1 MGDLIGIGLFVILIC
16 CLFQCC
22 LFGEICCPRRVA
34 QPDTGP
40 APTSDTAP
48 TCPTCSPAPTSGTA
62 PTRPT
67 APTFGFTSY
76 SYYYCNSSCQCVRG
90 TSSSYRSNECNPNNS
105 LSCCT
110 SSNCCRYSYCCRSNY
125 CLPTLTFEVN
135 PNRLFVNQD
144 YTLSWRVNSPS
155 ACGAVSCVGSCT
167 YLGHNCQDGQV
178 LPQKLGICPPSN
190 INLSSL
196 CDPNSQFH
204 NKTLNSSSSIIIK
217 ANQDYWGKY
226 QYSLTCQRADGISLS
241 QNTQEVFVLPVLYYQ
256 ETPFSSIIQPFL
268 SLINR

>member
-1 MGDLIGIGLFVILIC
+1 
-16 CLFQCC
+16 
-22 LFGEICCPRRVA
+22 
-34 QPDTGP
+34 
-40 APTSDTAP
+40 
-48 TCPTCSPAPTSGTA
+48 
-62 PTRPT
+62 
-67 APTFGFTSY
+67 
-76 SYYYCNSSCQCVRG
+76 
-90 TSSSYRSNECNPNNS
+90 
-105 LSCCT
+105 
-110 SSNCCRYSYCCRSNY
+110 
-125 CLPTLTFEVN
+125 VN

-155 ACGAVSCVGSCT
+155 SCGAVSCQGSCT
-167 YLGHNCQDGQV
+167 YLGHNCNNGQV
-178 LPQKLGICPPSN
+178 PPQTLGICPPSN

-226 QYSLTCQRADGISLS
+226 QYSLTCQRADGISLP